1 MRLGGVLKRGATF
14 YIHQRRLRSSSMQW
28 VCSKRALQAL
38 HYLADFDYA
47 AWLLLPSKVTRA
59 ESYNQ
64 ELRGDRERAERC
76 WLPPSRGLRG
86 QIGQQ

>member
-1 MRLGGVLKRGATF
+1 
-14 YIHQRRLRSSSMQW
+14 MQW

-38 HYLADFDYA
+38 HYLADFDCA
-47 AWLLLPSKVTRA
+47 AWLLLLLLLLLPSKGMRA